1 MYKLRGTL
9 FLASLFPSSSSFLP
23 QSSVTFTASSE
34 AQLQLRLLILYI
46 CQVWVLQHSRSSS
59 FIQFPRCAL
68 SLLSLALLTW
78 LLCDNSCWK
87 AFRRARAIRFPSQLS
102 PCPSAPSTALL
113 PGRGWCLPWGLSTKH
128 PGKADFYNSLNS
140 QRVGL
145 PSIYFTSYPASKG
158 SSICRQ
164 YLAVPDKLHLYR
176 LIQTQAINTRRLCLF
191 QDWLSSRLSEGSPR
205 DPRAPAGLC
214 SDQAV
219 LGRGLRDVIRFV
231 RVLPQQWCWPLG
243 LSMLY
248 LAGLSAVI

>member
-23 QSSVTFTASSE
+23 RSSVTFTASSE
-34 AQLQLRLLILYI
+34 AQLQLRLLTLHI

-113 PGRGWCLPWGLSTKH
+113 PGMGWCLLWGLSTKH

-176 LIQTQAINTRRLCLF
+176 LIQTQAINTRRLCT
-191 QDWLSSRLSEGSPR
+191 DCRHALSVPLPGLTFLQAFRRIPPGSSCSHRVVQWPGHAGTRPEGC
-205 DPRAPAGLC
+205 D
-214 SDQAV
+214 
-219 LGRGLRDVIRFV
+219 
-231 RVLPQQWCWPLG
+231 
-243 LSMLY
+243 
-248 LAGLSAVI
+248 